1 MNLKTLK
8 LLELTGT
15 TLKAISADAGITR
28 ATLYNNLRD
37 DAVPTLRFALK
48 LEATTGINHQF
59 FLYQAPLCMQFAHK
73 VK

>member
-48 LEATTGINHQF
+48 LEGES
-59 FLYQAPLCMQFAHK
+59 
-73 VK
+73 